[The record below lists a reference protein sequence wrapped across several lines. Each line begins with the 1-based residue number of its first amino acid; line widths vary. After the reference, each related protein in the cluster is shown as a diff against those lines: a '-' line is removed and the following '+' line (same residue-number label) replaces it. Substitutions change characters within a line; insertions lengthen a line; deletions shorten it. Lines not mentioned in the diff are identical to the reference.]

1 MPQDLVDL
9 LLKYAIVA
17 ETSQVLRKIIVKCMC
32 RNILYLNRFK
42 EFLLNGNGNS
52 GKALSEIRELTNH
65 N

>member
-1 MPQDLVDL
+1 MDL

-17 ETSQVLRKIIVKCMC
+17 ETSQVLRQIIVKCMC

-52 GKALSEIRELTNH
+52 EKALSEIRELTNH